1 MGARD
6 LVAAWEAEDEAS
18 GWTMPPPERRG
29 RRCKVTGEPIIPRL
43 PKLDSLPDPD
53 EHGMAV
59 ALACCGP
66 VEPSKVRALLLDGR
80 EDALTVAEADA
91 LHEWLDALLFAR
103 GEPEDDEQLALWCA
117 ALEQMA

>member
-6 LVAAWEAEDEAS
+6 LVAAWEVQDVAADIS
-18 GWTMPPPERRG
+18 TPSP
-29 RRCKVTGEPIIPRL
+29 
-43 PKLDSLPDPD
+43 LPDPD
-53 EHGMAV
+53 EHGMAF

-66 VEPSKVRALLLDGR
+66 VEPAKVRALLLEGR
-80 EDALTVAEADA
+80 EDAVTVAEADA
-91 LHEWLDALLFAR
+91 LHEWLDGLLYAR

>member
-1 MGARD
+1 MSARD
-6 LVAAWEAEDEAS
+6 LVAAWEAQDIAN
-18 GWTMPPPERRG
+18 GILTPDP
-29 RRCKVTGEPIIPRL
+29 
-43 PKLDSLPDPD
+43 LPDPD
-53 EHGMAV
+53 EHGMAF

-66 VEPSKVRALLLDGR
+66 VEPAKVRALLLDGR

-103 GEPEDDEQLALWCA
+103 GEPEDDERLALWCA

>member
-6 LVAAWEAEDEAS
+6 LVAAWEAQDIAD
-18 GWTMPPPERRG
+18 G
-29 RRCKVTGEPIIPRL
+29 IPT
-43 PKLDSLPDPD
+43 PSPLPDPD
-53 EHGMAV
+53 EHGMAF

-66 VEPSKVRALLLDGR
+66 VEPAKARALLLDGR

-91 LHEWLDALLFAR
+91 LHEWLDALLFAC

>member
-6 LVAAWEAEDEAS
+6 LVAAWEAQDIAA
-18 GWTMPPPERRG
+18 G
-29 RRCKVTGEPIIPRL
+29 IPT
-43 PKLDSLPDPD
+43 PDPLPDPD
-53 EHGMAV
+53 EHGMAF

-66 VEPSKVRALLLDGR
+66 VEPAKVRALLLDGR

>member
-1 MGARD
+1 M
-6 LVAAWEAEDEAS
+6 VADKYGVA
-18 GWTMPPPERRG
+18 
-29 RRCKVTGEPIIPRL
+29 L
-43 PKLDSLPDPD
+43 
-53 EHGMAV
+53 

-66 VEPSKVRALLLDGR
+66 VSPAKVRALLLDGR

-103 GEPEDDEQLALWCA
+103 GEPEDDEQIALWCA

>member
-1 MGARD
+1 MSARD
-6 LVAAWEAEDEAS
+6 LVAAWEAEDIAN
-18 GWTMPPPERRG
+18 G
-29 RRCKVTGEPIIPRL
+29 IPT
-43 PKLDSLPDPD
+43 PDPD
-53 EHGMAV
+53 EHGMAF

-66 VEPSKVRALLLDGR
+66 VEPAKVRALLLNGR